1 MRRSLLG
8 GLLLSSKRPP
18 LTGVRLPGS
27 GLASGRV
34 IVSGGWG
41 AGAVEA
47 AAHGVPETI
56 ESAAGIAE
64 AIELAEPGI
73 VEAIESAAPGIAEA
87 IEPGLPS
94 SGKPGAA
101 KLRV

>member
-1 MRRSLLG
+1 LG

-27 GLASGRV
+27 GLASGRL

-41 AGAVEA
+41 ADAVEA
-47 AAHGVPETI
+47 AAHGVAGTI

-64 AIELAEPGI
+64 AIELAE
-73 VEAIESAAPGIAEA
+73 PGIAEA

>member
-1 MRRSLLG
+1 
-8 GLLLSSKRPP
+8 
-18 LTGVRLPGS
+18 
-27 GLASGRV
+27 V

-41 AGAVEA
+41 AGAVEVA
-47 AAHGVPETI
+47 AQGVAETI

-64 AIELAEPGI
+64 A
-73 VEAIESAAPGIAEA
+73 VESAAPGIAEA